1 VTTKITLQHEQ
12 HTAQTGASQ

>member
-1 VTTKITLQHEQ
+1 VTTKITLQHKQ